1 MENTVGIIIVVSV
14 FVAFLYF
21 GYKDDFNR
29 NPGAFIYTIFAVIF
43 IFVTF
48 GLANKNSTIAG
59 FLILS
64 VATGF
69 TLKWKEKAIKKINVF
84 FGKTEEE

>member
-1 MENTVGIIIVVSV
+1 MENIIGIIIIVLV

-29 NPGAFIYTIFAVIF
+29 NPGAFIYTILAVIF

-48 GLANKNSTIAG
+48 GLANRSSTIAG
-59 FLILS
+59 FLMTG
-64 VATGF
+64 VAMGF
-69 TLKWKEKAIKKINVF
+69 TLKWKEKVIEKINDYLRN
-84 FGKTEEE
+84 EA